1 MITTAV
7 RDSIVGESTIHK
19 DDFMG
24 LVKGCEVISVP
35 ELSDCFMQVL
45 GELIDEDNRD
55 SSTNLLRKR
64 PFGRRLSERD
74 REGRKSL
81 PGCHL

>member
-45 GELIDEDNRD
+45 GELIDEDTEIVTIYYGKD
-55 SSTNLLRKR
+55 
-64 PFGRRLSERD
+64 LSEED
-74 REGRKSL
+74 CQKEIEKAEKL